1 MTTGRFFATSFA
13 GIAAALALLA
23 AAATASAQS
32 SDDGTHLGVATCA
45 GDNCHGAVQRS
56 KGSSV
61 AQDEYRIWS
70 QKDKHAQAFKM
81 LGGDRGRLIA
91 ANLGLGD
98 PQKAPICLDCHADNV
113 APTRRGPRFD
123 IADGVGCES
132 CHGGAVGWLGLHVS
146 GAAHAANIA
155 AGMYPT
161 DQPLARAQRCQACH
175 IGNPDNFVTHR
186 IMGAGHPPMPFE
198 LDTYWAIEPAHDVID
213 AGYIT
218 RKGRPNDIQ
227 FWAVGQAVDLEKRMD
242 LIIDPKNAPHGA
254 DPELSLFDCQACHH
268 SMNDLQWRARASTGL
283 GPGRLRLYDA
293 SAVMLQVVAARVAP
307 DAAAALS
314 SHLLALHRATE
325 AATPDYWTKVQA
337 EAQQVRKAAD
347 ALIPILAQHNFDK
360 SDAMALAKALVASGI
375 DGVDLD
381 YSGAQQQTMALE
393 SVIAGMKSLGFA
405 DDAQIKG
412 LNGAL
417 GGLYQVVANDQ
428 AYRPDAFAA
437 ALRQLGTKL
446 PQQ

>member
-1 MTTGRFFATSFA
+1 
-13 GIAAALALLA
+13 
-23 AAATASAQS
+23 
-32 SDDGTHLGVATCA
+32 
-45 GDNCHGAVQRS
+45 
-56 KGSSV
+56 
-61 AQDEYRIWS
+61 
-70 QKDKHAQAFKM
+70 
-81 LGGDRGRLIA
+81 
-91 ANLGLGD
+91 
-98 PQKAPICLDCHADNV
+98 
-113 APTRRGPRFD
+113 
-123 IADGVGCES
+123 
-132 CHGGAVGWLGLHVS
+132 
-146 GAAHAANIA
+146 
-155 AGMYPT
+155 
-161 DQPLARAQRCQACH
+161 
-175 IGNPDNFVTHR
+175 
-186 IMGAGHPPMPFE
+186 
-198 LDTYWAIEPAHDVID
+198 
-213 AGYIT
+213 
-218 RKGRPNDIQ
+218 
-227 FWAVGQAVDLEKRMD
+227 
-242 LIIDPKNAPHGA
+242 
-254 DPELSLFDCQACHH
+254 
-268 SMNDLQWRARASTGL
+268 MNDLQGRARASTGL

-307 DAAAALS
+307 DAAAALG

-325 AATPDYWTKVQA
+325 AAAPDYWTKVQA
-337 EAQQVRKAAD
+337 EAQQVQKAAD

-360 SDAMALAKALVASGI
+360 TDAMALAKALVASGI